1 MISNKSG
8 LLNQKEM
15 LGVPSDIIHLTN
27 NGESN
32 DLVLYW
38 KAATAL
44 KEMQYYVSSDFDAI
58 SRKKGKLKIEIPF

>member
-32 DLVLYW
+32 DLVSYTRRLLQP
-38 KAATAL
+38 L
-44 KEMQYYVSSDFDAI
+44 KKCSITCHLILMRFLE
-58 SRKKGKLKIEIPF
+58 RER

>member
-15 LGVPSDIIHLTN
+15 LGVPSDIIPLTN

-38 KAATAL
+38 KADTAL

-58 SRKKGKLKIEIPF
+58 SRKRKVN